1 MQKIYLNNSLE
12 GKQKKKKRREF
23 TTIEVILLHNN
34 TGLREESQS
43 QLHANTFL
51 ISGLTAK

>member
-12 GKQKKKKRREF
+12 GKQKKKRREF